1 MITFLTEEQIKELNF
16 EENLARQEALRDEL
30 NEQIQNKLSGINN
43 KGLQREIDEA
53 ILQQEDEKEIE
64 EQFEEYADLVDKMS
78 SLYANK
84 IIAYY
89 GSEESAQEIFSQFN
103 KILDEWWNLKKE
115 TEIFK
120 AQIQQV

>member
-1 MITFLTEEQIKELNF
+1 
-16 EENLARQEALRDEL
+16 LRDEL

-115 TEIFK
+115 TEILK